1 MNDILDPKLK
11 LPVKGLHVEDS
22 IPGMMAR
29 LTAQPQWGVKT
40 TFHLHHAVT
49 SRNPQIR
56 IEILIF
62 ATSPQI
68 RIETSPA
75 QQQDS
80 EPTPSRKV
88 EGRQQETPQGGWH
101 PSLCYK

>member
-1 MNDILDPKLK
+1 M
-11 LPVKGLHVEDS
+11 PVKGLHVEHS

-40 TFHLHHAVT
+40 TFHLWVVLKTNFTCIMQLHPRT
-49 SRNPQIR
+49 
-56 IEILIF
+56 
-62 ATSPQI
+62 QI

-75 QQQDS
+75 QRQDS
-80 EPTPSRKV
+80 EPTPSTKV
-88 EGRQQETPQGGWH
+88 EARQQETPLDGWH